1 MCVEETEKLRMVLT
15 VGKELARKKLRKAY
29 RGGGGRDGSHNKVA
43 TVTLLKQRWFRS
55 MLHAFMSCSVIM
67 QM

>member
-1 MCVEETEKLRMVLT
+1 MCVEETEEGAHR
-15 VGKELARKKLRKAY
+15 GEGAREEVAEEGLP
-29 RGGGGRDGSHNKVA
+29 GGRDGSHNKVA

>member
-29 RGGGGRDGSHNKVA
+29 RGGGVA
-43 TVTLLKQRWFRS
+43 TGRTIRWPR
-55 MLHAFMSCSVIM
+55 LPC
-67 QM
+67 

>member
-1 MCVEETEKLRMVLT
+1 VTCAWKKLRKVLT

-29 RGGGGRDGSHNKVA
+29 RRGRDGSHNKVA
-43 TVTLLKQRWFRS
+43 TVTLLKQHWFRS